1 MMGTAVRLL
10 KIIMKPAAAT
20 MALALVFAVL
30 TVASGTGL
38 LAAAAFLIASA
49 ALHPPLSALSLAIV
63 GVRFFGLSRAV
74 FRYAERYFAHDAT
87 LRCLS
92 RIRVWFFAALEPLAP
107 ARLEGEKSGD
117 LVGRMVA
124 DVDVLQHFYIRVV
137 LPPLAAVLV
146 LTGMWLF
153 LAPFGVQFAYIL
165 TAAFLAAG
173 LLLPLVIGRISRFR
187 SGQLLESSAHLKAAL
202 VDMLEGMT
210 ELAAFNQVEAYER
223 QTANLTA
230 ALAEKQKTAAKL
242 AALAD
247 AAASLLMHGAVW
259 ATIVLAVV
267 LAEKGYLAKVYIAML
282 ALAVQGSFEAV
293 MPLPLAAHYLEHS
306 LAAARRLFAVID
318 KGPPT
323 VDAGAVCARAVCA
336 RPANCDIVVTD
347 LSFRY
352 SPQAADV
359 LRDISFTVPAGGRIA
374 IVGPSGAGKS
384 TVVSLLLRFWDYDRG
399 SICLGGRELKT
410 YPPAVLRDMIGVV
423 PQRPYLFNASI
434 EDNIRLAKPDAAR
447 EEIAAA
453 VRQAAFD
460 GLVDVLPDGL
470 ATMVGQNG
478 RTLSGG
484 QRQRVAIARV
494 FLKAAPILLLDE
506 PTAGLD
512 AATEREVL
520 AALDKFMAGRTT
532 ILITHR
538 LIGLENMDEI
548 LVLYRGR
555 IVERGRQAELLARQ
569 GLFYQ
574 MWRLQNDRL
583 M

>member
-10 KIIMKPAAAT
+10 KIVIRPAAAT
-20 MALALVFAVL
+20 MTLALVFAVL

-107 ARLEGEKSGD
+107 ARLAGEKSGD

-146 LTGMWLF
+146 LAGMWLF
-153 LAPFGVQFAYIL
+153 LAPFNVQFAYIL

-173 LLLPLVIGRISRFR
+173 LLLPLIISRISRFR
-187 SGQLLESSAHLKAAL
+187 SGQLLESSASLKAAL
-202 VDMLEGMT
+202 VDILEGMT
-210 ELAAFNQVEAYER
+210 ELAAFNQVEAYVR
-223 QTANLTA
+223 QTENKAA
-230 ALAEKQKTAAKL
+230 ALAEKQKAAARL
-242 AALAD
+242 AALAN
-247 AAASLLMHGAVW
+247 AAASLIMHSAVW
-259 ATIVLAVV
+259 ATTVLAVV
-267 LAEKGYLAKVYIAML
+267 LAEKGDLAKVYIAVL

-318 KGPPT
+318 QGAPA
-323 VDAGAVCARAVCA
+323 VDAGAVCA
-336 RPANCDIVVTD
+336 RPANCDIVVTN

-352 SPQAADV
+352 SPQATDV

-399 SICLGGRELKT
+399 SIRLGGRELKT

-423 PQRPYLFNASI
+423 PQRPYLFNTSI

>member
-10 KIIMKPAAAT
+10 KIIMRPAAAT

-63 GVRFFGLSRAV
+63 AVRFFGLSRAV

-117 LVGRMVA
+117 LIGRMVA

-137 LPPLAAVLV
+137 LPPLVAVLV
-146 LTGMWLF
+146 LAGMWLF
-153 LAPFGVQFAYIL
+153 LAPFNVQFAYIL

-187 SGQLLESSAHLKAAL
+187 SGQLLETSARLKAAL

-210 ELAAFNQVEAYER
+210 ELAAFNQIEAYER

-230 ALAEKQKTAAKL
+230 ALAEKQKAAAKL
-242 AALAD
+242 AALAA
-247 AAASLLMHGAVW
+247 AAASLIMHGAVW

-323 VDAGAVCARAVCA
+323 VDAGTVCARS
-336 RPANCDIVVTD
+336 ANCDIVVTD

-399 SICLGGRELKT
+399 SIRLGGRELKT

-434 EDNIRLAKPDAAR
+434 EDNIRLAKPDATR
-447 EEIAAA
+447 EEIVAA

-460 GLVDVLPDGL
+460 GPVDTLPDGL

-478 RTLSGG
+478 RALSGG

-494 FLKAAPILLLDE
+494 FLKGAPLLLLDE

-555 IVERGRQAELLARQ
+555 IVERGRQPELLARQ